1 MTQNKNPVGLAG
13 LRKWNPAFKQRHI
26 PDWFESRLKAALSK
40 DGNHAPPVWFLLH
53 DGRFDHWGSVVLPD
67 SSERAVYTMP
77 SGLPPDCLSDLARR
91 MGCGLRVT
99 TPGPWSP
106 LTTLFLFT
114 VED

>member
-1 MTQNKNPVGLAG
+1 
-13 LRKWNPAFKQRHI
+13 
-26 PDWFESRLKAALSK
+26 
-40 DGNHAPPVWFLLH
+40 
-53 DGRFDHWGSVVLPD
+53 
-67 SSERAVYTMP
+67 MP